1 MDIQIVDP
9 VEKLSKNQKSK
20 IRAQYNE
27 GKEKKEI
34 LDNIHYT
41 DTEFR
46 YRDFV
51 EEKISEKAV
60 KLTFQQND
68 NLEELRARL
77 RAKLQKKSTNRCNL
91 YKNEAWKM
99 YEQLVEQSKQRIAE
113 NASNTIPNPDQVK
126 QNAEMYKMMIQN
138 MPNPILKK
146 YFDLCLSV

>member
-1 MDIQIVDP
+1 MDIQIVDSL
-9 VEKLSKNQKSK
+9 EKLSKNQKSK
-20 IRAQYNE
+20 IRAMYNE

-34 LDNIHYT
+34 LDIIHYV
-41 DTEFR
+41 DTNFR
-46 YRDFV
+46 YKDFV

-68 NLEELRARL
+68 NLDELRAKL

-99 YEQLVEQSKQRIAE
+99 YEQLVDQSKERIAE
-113 NASNTIPNPDQVK
+113 NASSTIPNPDQVK
-126 QNAEMYKMMIQN
+126 QNAEMYKMMMQT
-138 MPNPILKK
+138 MPNPVLKK